1 MIASDSSNWRAMKKG
16 MMKMSTVKEVV
27 WGDEVFT
34 KLVRAAFP
42 GAGSKRT
49 IRVSRTSSVVVDDC
63 WSDGSRSTY
72 QGVSIADG
80 GSVRITTQGSP
91 FRPRVPDYALVS
103 GIAVVEHSISRGK
116 DMGFTVL
123 LHPEDFQRLVTDEAT
138 CTAHAECRENPELAR
153 ACAAS
158 GHPVCDE
165 RTGRILAAFR
175 SLKSGPYRQE
185 ALRSLSVGE
194 DDIVRLVE
202 AGWLRRNRNGATA
215 ITHEGRAACSG
226 VST

>member
-1 MIASDSSNWRAMKKG
+1 
-16 MMKMSTVKEVV
+16 MSTVKEVV
-27 WGDEVFT
+27 WGDGEFT
-34 KLVRAAFP
+34 WLVRAAFP
-42 GAGSKRT
+42 GSTSRRT
-49 IRVSRTSSVVVDDC
+49 IRVSKASSVVVDDC

-72 QGVSIADG
+72 QGVSIVDG

-91 FRPRVPDYALVS
+91 FRPRVPDYALVP
-103 GIAVVEHSISRGK
+103 GIAVVEHSVFRGK
-116 DMGFTVL
+116 DTGFAVL
-123 LHPEDFQRLVTDEAT
+123 LHPEDFQRLVTDAAA
-138 CTAHAECRENPELAR
+138 CTVHAECRENAEMAR

-158 GHPVCDE
+158 GQPVCDD

-194 DDIVRLVE
+194 DDIARLVE

-226 VST
+226 VSA